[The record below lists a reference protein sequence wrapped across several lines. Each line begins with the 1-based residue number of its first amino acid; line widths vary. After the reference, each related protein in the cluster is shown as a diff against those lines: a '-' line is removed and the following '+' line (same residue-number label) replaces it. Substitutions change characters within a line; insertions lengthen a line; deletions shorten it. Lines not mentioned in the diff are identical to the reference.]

1 MKTENDFYIFDTHAH
16 YDDEAFEEDREALL
30 ASLPEHGIRRVVN
43 VGASI
48 ASTQRTIQL
57 IQEYP
62 FCYGAA
68 GVHPSEVAELTEE
81 KLVWLEEQLAAKKI
95 VAVGEIGLDYYWPEP
110 EHELQKKWF
119 RRQLELAIAH
129 DMPVIIHSRDAAAD
143 TLEIMKEYYAKA
155 EAAGKKLTGVI
166 HCFSYGTEMAA
177 EYLKMGF
184 YLGIGGVVTFKNAVK
199 IKEVV
204 QSTPLERIVLETD
217 SPYLTPVPYRGKR
230 NNSLYLEYIV
240 AAIAELK
247 GLTEEEVVRIT
258 CENANRLYRLQ
269 QTV

>member
-1 MKTENDFYIFDTHAH
+1 MEVEKKMNYIFDTHAH
-16 YDDEAFEEDREALL
+16 YDDEDFNEDRAELL
-30 ASLPEHGIRRVVN
+30 ASFTEHGIKRIVN

-48 ASTQRTIQL
+48 ESTRRTIQL
-57 IQEYP
+57 TQAYP
-62 FCYGAA
+62 FCYGAV
-68 GVHPSEVAELTEE
+68 GVHPSETAELDEE
-81 KLVWLEEQLAAKKI
+81 KFEWLTAQLAQEKI

-110 EHELQKKWF
+110 AHKLQKAWF
-119 RRQLELAIAH
+119 RRQLELAIDK

-155 EAAGKKLTGVI
+155 AQAGKQLSGVI
-166 HCFSYGTEMAA
+166 HCFSYGVEMAE

-204 QSTPLERIVLETD
+204 KHTPLERIVLETD
-217 SPYLTPVPYRGKR
+217 SPYLTPAPYRGKR
-230 NNSLYLEYIV
+230 NSSLYLEYVV

-247 GLTEEEVVRIT
+247 EIPEEEVIRVT
-258 CENANRLYRLQ
+258 CENANRLYRLL
-269 QTV
+269 